1 MPIIDPH
8 DALRPNPMEHPRDSK
23 MTLAEKRKFEQAKE
37 SIMRLHMHVYGR
49 EMQSLH
55 IPEEW
60 QRLTEGYRPQP
71 KKVRITLLLD
81 EDVAKFYRSY
91 GKGYGAFVNDVLKSY
106 AQLRV
111 SKMLEASV
119 ERGPRGE
126 AL

>member
-1 MPIIDPH
+1 MPLIDPH
-8 DALRPNPMEHPRDSK
+8 DALRPNPMEHPRDRK
-23 MTLAEKRKFEQAKE
+23 MTKAEKRKLEQAKD

-106 AQLRV
+106 AQLRAA
-111 SKMLEASV
+111 KMLEAS
-119 ERGPRGE
+119 EDRGPRGE